1 MTCHARSLLG
11 VVREFKRAAF
21 ALKRAGQI
29 HEGRKEFLW
38 DLTSCMETQ
47 GHPTIQS
54 LQNPLTNLIERPSA
68 ALQFGLSNEQNS
80 DDSLNGFR
88 SETSPEALGKRVRRL
103 SHKYDDFEQQTVRGM
118 AQTPSTGQEPKS
130 IRTTNQLQYL
140 SKTIMKA
147 MWRHPYSWP
156 FHDPVDAV
164 KLNLPDYYTIIKKPM
179 DMSQIKRKL
188 ENHDYSCSQECI
200 DDFRLIFNNCITY
213 NKPGEDVVLMCQTM
227 EKVFNQK
234 LATMPPEE
242 YEMILGPKKKAEP
255 GGPAAKRTKR
265 GVSAV
270 KLEQIP
276 VAPDST
282 PMMSLPYPTPPV
294 AVTATTALP
303 TPVDATTVLPSPA
316 ISAAPALPSA
326 AQPAKV
332 KKGVKRKADTTTP
345 TTPISGMVEPP
356 LPVKTKAAK
365 IPARRESTRTVKKP
379 NRDLP
384 EEPQMARGKKKP
396 LSEQLRYCSNIIKE
410 LFSKKHAAYA
420 WPFFKP
426 VDATALGL
434 HDYHDIIK
442 QPMDMGTIKVKME
455 GREYN
460 SSSEFAADVRLMFSN
475 CYRYNPPD
483 HDVVK
488 MARQLQDVF
497 EMKFAKMP
505 EEPELPSV
513 PVVEAAEP
521 ELESAATPPSS
532 SPASE
537 DNETDRAEKL
547 SQLQQQLISVHEQ
560 LSKLTGET
568 VIGTNKTKKK
578 ADKKPPTK
586 KEAKQAAS
594 LQAKTQV
601 KQKSSGKT
609 QAAQIQPKADKAA
622 KKQSASKRSANS
634 KIVAKK
640 KTMEVD
646 TDDEEEDT
654 ARPMTYDEK
663 RQLSLDINKLPGDK
677 LGRVV
682 NIIQSREPGL
692 RDSNPDEIE
701 IDFET
706 LKPSTLRELEKYV
719 QQCLRK
725 KVKPQT
731 KKAKNAEEREMEQA
745 KKKEELERR
754 LQDVSGKLG
763 GTGQKKQNKKE
774 SQRPDHSVVDV
785 VGSEPRPSRLSESS
799 SSSGSGSSSS
809 SDSSSS
815 SGSSSSASS
824 SDSESESG
832 GLTHKTST
840 HSTSKTNSAGHS
852 SKATP
857 TPSKPV
863 ASDVTQPA
871 VPPLKHPP
879 ATKQEKPAVP
889 SPVSTTT
896 APTPG
901 SGGASVGGIAPTRAT
916 KIAAPSGP
924 AAKPPAVHKTP
935 VPTSTSATP
944 KQAVSSIAKSTPATA
959 KPPTAAPAI
968 TPVSTTAPALPKDK
982 TTAPN
987 VEKPSTAPTKS
998 GSSGLT
1004 FNIGELPGSLATIGQ
1019 KSETPVSKKD
1029 PVPKQFRQVPSWSNL
1044 ASTTSSSHSRP
1055 VSSASS
1061 FEKFK
1066 QQARDKEEREKNL
1079 KAEEEQRRQQRERLE
1094 LEKVRLA
1101 EEKQREKEEDEAL
1114 EQARQLKEQEQA
1126 KQMQKMKIERMR
1138 EAERRRREAL
1148 AGTIDMNQQGDI
1160 MAEFEGTMG

>member
-1 MTCHARSLLG
+1 
-11 VVREFKRAAF
+11 
-21 ALKRAGQI
+21 
-29 HEGRKEFLW
+29 
-38 DLTSCMETQ
+38 METQ

-68 ALQFGLSNEQNS
+68 ALQTGLSNEHNS
-80 DDSLNGFR
+80 DDSLNGLR
-88 SETSPEALGKRVRRL
+88 SETSPEGLGKR
-103 SHKYDDFEQQTVRGM
+103 RGM
-118 AQTPSTGQEPKS
+118 AQTQSTSQEPKS

-179 DMSQIKRKL
+179 DMSQIKKKL
-188 ENHDYSCSQECI
+188 ENHEYTCSQECI

-242 YEMILGPKKKAEP
+242 YEMILGPKKKAET
-255 GGPAAKRTKR
+255 GGSAAKRAKR
-265 GVSAV
+265 GGSAV
-270 KLEQIP
+270 KLEQTT

-282 PMMSLPYPTPPV
+282 PMMSLSYPTPPV

-326 AQPAKV
+326 VQPAKV

-345 TTPISGMVEPP
+345 TTPVSGMVEPP

-365 IPARRESTRTVKKP
+365 IPTRRESTRTVKKP

-410 LFSKKHAAYA
+410 LFSKKHATYA
-420 WPFFKP
+420 WPFYKP
-426 VDATALGL
+426 VDASALGL

-455 GREYN
+455 GRDYN

-505 EEPELPSV
+505 EEPELPAV
-513 PVVEAAEP
+513 PVIEAAEP

-568 VIGTNKTKKK
+568 VIGPNNKPKKK
-578 ADKKPPTK
+578 VEKKPAAK
-586 KEAKQAAS
+586 KEVKPAVSSQSKSQA
-594 LQAKTQV
+594 

-609 QAAQIQPKADKAA
+609 QTPQAQPKAEKSA

-634 KIVAKK
+634 KIAAKK

-646 TDDEEEDT
+646 SDDEEDT

-731 KKAKNAEEREMEQA
+731 KKAKNAEEREIEQA

-763 GTGQKKQNKKE
+763 GTGQKKATKKE
-774 SQRPDHSVVDV
+774 SQRADHSVVDV

-799 SSSGSGSSSS
+799 STSGSGSSSS

-852 SKATP
+852 TKAPP

-863 ASDVTQPA
+863 ASSVTQLA
-871 VPPLKHPP
+871 VPPSKHP
-879 ATKQEKPAVP
+879 AVIKQEKPVAL
-889 SPVSTTT
+889 SPVSTTPASTPVTTSSTPNVAVEPPRPAKT
-896 APTPG
+896 AVQTGPT
-901 SGGASVGGIAPTRAT
+901 AITAKSVV
-916 KIAAPSGP
+916 K
-924 AAKPPAVHKTP
+924 PAVVQKMP
-935 VPTSTSATP
+935 VPTSTPTTPKQPIASFARSTTTATP
-944 KQAVSSIAKSTPATA
+944 KPPATA
-959 KPPTAAPAI
+959 VT
-968 TPVSTTAPALPKDK
+968 TVNTTATVLQKDK
-982 TTAPN
+982 TPTAST
-987 VEKPSTAPTKS
+987 EKPSTMPTKS

-1004 FNIGELPGSLATIGQ
+1004 FNIGELPGSLASIGQ
-1019 KSETPVSKKD
+1019 KSETPITKKD
-1029 PVPKQFRQVPSWSNL
+1029 PVPKQFRQVPSWSTL
-1044 ASTTSSSHSRP
+1044 TSTSSSSHSRP

-1094 LEKVRLA
+1094 MEKVRIA
-1101 EEKQREKEEDEAL
+1101 EEKKREKEEDEAL
-1114 EQARQLKEQEQA
+1114 EQARQQKEQEQA
-1126 KQMQKMKIERMR
+1126 KQVQKMKIERMR

-1160 MAEFEGTMG
+1160 MAEFEGTMS

>member
-1 MTCHARSLLG
+1 
-11 VVREFKRAAF
+11 
-21 ALKRAGQI
+21 
-29 HEGRKEFLW
+29 
-38 DLTSCMETQ
+38 METQ

-54 LQNPLTNLIERPSA
+54 LQNPLTNLIERPSS
-68 ALQFGLSNEQNS
+68 ALQSGLTNEHNS
-80 DDSLNGFR
+80 ADSLNGLR
-88 SETSPEALGKRVRRL
+88 SETSPEGLGKRVRRL

-118 AQTPSTGQEPKS
+118 TQPPTTGQEPKVY
-130 IRTTNQLQYL
+130 RTTNQLQYL

-156 FHDPVDAV
+156 FHEPVDAV
-164 KLNLPDYYTIIKKPM
+164 KLNLPDYYTIIKRPM
-179 DMSQIKRKL
+179 DMGQIKRKL
-188 ENHDYSCSQECI
+188 ENLEYSCSQECI
-200 DDFRLIFNNCITY
+200 DDFRLVFNNCITY
-213 NKPGEDVVLMCQTM
+213 NKPGEDVVLMCQTL

-234 LATMPPEE
+234 LATMPAEE
-242 YEMILGPKKKAEP
+242 FEIILGPNKKAMP
-255 GGPAAKRTKR
+255 GGPGAKRAKKG
-265 GVSAV
+265 GVTSV
-270 KLEQIP
+270 KMEHIP

-282 PMMSLPYPTPPV
+282 PMTSLPYATPPV
-294 AVTATTALP
+294 SVTATTALP
-303 TPVDATTVLPSPA
+303 TPVDATTVLPSPG
-316 ISAAPALPSA
+316 ILAAPALPSA
-326 AQPAKV
+326 VQPAKV

-345 TTPISGMVEPP
+345 TTPVSGMGDPMP
-356 LPVKTKAAK
+356 SVKAKAAK
-365 IPARRESTRTVKKP
+365 IPTRRESTRTVKKP

-384 EEPQMARGKKKP
+384 EEPQVVGNIKSRGKKKP
-396 LSEQLRYCSNIIKE
+396 LSEQLKYCSNIIKE

-420 WPFFKP
+420 WPFYKP
-426 VDATALGL
+426 VDASTLGL

-442 QPMDMGTIKVKME
+442 QPMDMGTIKVKMDA
-455 GREYN
+455 REYN

-505 EEPELPSV
+505 EEPELP
-513 PVVEAAEP
+513 PPPMIEPPEP
-521 ELESAATPPSS
+521 EPESAATPPSS
-532 SPASE
+532 SPPSE
-537 DNETDRAEKL
+537 DNEADRAEQL

-568 VIGTNKTKKK
+568 VIVTNKTKKK
-578 ADKKPPTK
+578 PEKKPPK
-586 KEAKQAAS
+586 KETKQVAPPQPKS
-594 LQAKTQV
+594 QP
-601 KQKSSGKT
+601 KQKSAAKA
-609 QAAQIQPKADKAA
+609 QAAQAQPKAEKPA

-634 KIVAKK
+634 KMAAKK
-640 KTMEVD
+640 KTLEVD
-646 TDDEEEDT
+646 SDDEEDT

-763 GTGQKKQNKKE
+763 GTGQKKQTKKD
-774 SQRPDHSVVDV
+774 SQRADHSVVDV

-799 SSSGSGSSSS
+799 SSSGSGTSSS

-832 GLTHKTST
+832 GVSHKTS
-840 HSTSKTNSAGHS
+840 HSTGKNKSAGHT

-863 ASDVTQPA
+863 ASHVTQPV
-871 VPPLKHPP
+871 VPPPKPTP
-879 ATKQEKPAVP
+879 VPKPQEKPAVASAVSTTSPTPATSHPPAATVAPPKP
-889 SPVSTTT
+889 SRVGPTSIPSALSKLTAKPAVSTALKPTPTSTTTTPKQSVSSFARTAVTTKATAPVTPVSTTT
-896 APTPG
+896 ATG
-901 SGGASVGGIAPTRAT
+901 LLKDRAPT
-916 KIAAPSGP
+916 AA
-924 AAKPPAVHKTP
+924 A
-935 VPTSTSATP
+935 
-944 KQAVSSIAKSTPATA
+944 
-959 KPPTAAPAI
+959 TAAPA
-968 TPVSTTAPALPKDK
+968 
-982 TTAPN
+982 
-987 VEKPSTAPTKS
+987 EKKSATSRS

-1004 FNIGELPGSLATIGQ
+1004 FTVGELPGSLASIGQ
-1019 KSETPVSKKD
+1019 RNENQATKKD
-1029 PVPKQFRQVPSWSNL
+1029 LAPKAIRQVPSWSSL
-1044 ASTTSSSHSRP
+1044 SSSGSSLSRP

-1061 FEKFK
+1061 FEKFR
-1066 QQARDKEEREKNL
+1066 QQARDKEERVSYKS
-1079 KAEEEQRRQQRERLE
+1079 
-1094 LEKVRLA
+1094 
-1101 EEKQREKEEDEAL
+1101 KQ
-1114 EQARQLKEQEQA
+1114 
-1126 KQMQKMKIERMR
+1126 
-1138 EAERRRREAL
+1138 
-1148 AGTIDMNQQGDI
+1148 
-1160 MAEFEGTMG
+1160 F

>member
-1 MTCHARSLLG
+1 M
-11 VVREFKRAAF
+11 VVRGTAKM
-21 ALKRAGQI
+21 ALA
-29 HEGRKEFLW
+29 
-38 DLTSCMETQ
+38 S
-47 GHPTIQS
+47 
-54 LQNPLTNLIERPSA
+54 PSA
-68 ALQFGLSNEQNS
+68 ALQSGLSYERNS
-80 DDSLNGFR
+80 VDSLNGLQ
-88 SETSPEALGKRVRRL
+88 SETSPEGLGKRVRRL

-118 AQTPSTGQEPKS
+118 AQTPTAGQEPKTY
-130 IRTTNQLQYL
+130 RTTNQLQYL

-147 MWRHPYSWP
+147 MWRHPYAWP
-156 FHDPVDAV
+156 FHEPVDAV
-164 KLNLPDYYTIIKKPM
+164 KLNLPDYYTIIKQPM
-179 DMSQIKRKL
+179 DMSKIKKKL
-188 ENHDYSCSQECI
+188 ENHEYTCSQECI
-200 DDFRLIFNNCITY
+200 DDFRLMFNNCITY
-213 NKPGEDVVLMCQTM
+213 NKPGEDVVLMCQAM

-242 YEMILGPKKKAEP
+242 YETILGPKKKAEP
-255 GGPAAKRTKR
+255 GGPAAKRAKR
-265 GVSAV
+265 GAVSAV
-270 KLEQIP
+270 KIEQPP

-282 PMMSLPYPTPPV
+282 PMTSLPYPTTPV
-294 AVTATTALP
+294 SVVATTGLPTSVDATTALP
-303 TPVDATTVLPSPA
+303 TPA
-316 ISAAPALPSA
+316 ISAAPALPST

-345 TTPISGMVEPP
+345 TTPISTMGEAIP
-356 LPVKTKAAK
+356 PVKAKAAK

-396 LSEQLRYCSNIIKE
+396 LSEQLKYCSNIIKE

-420 WPFFKP
+420 WPFYKP
-426 VDATALGL
+426 VDASSLGL

-442 QPMDMGTIKVKME
+442 QPMDMGTIRGKME
-455 GREYN
+455 AREYS

-505 EEPELPSV
+505 EEPELP
-513 PVVEAAEP
+513 PAPIIPEP
-521 ELESAATPPSS
+521 EPEPESPATLPSS
-532 SPASE
+532 SPASD
-537 DNETDRAEKL
+537 DNEADRAEQL

-560 LSKLTGET
+560 LSKLTGES
-568 VIGTNKTKKK
+568 VLVTNKTKKK
-578 ADKKPPTK
+578 PEKKTVSK
-586 KEAKQAAS
+586 KEIKQAAQPQPKS
-594 LQAKTQV
+594 QP
-601 KQKSSGKT
+601 KQKASKS
-609 QAAQIQPKADKAA
+609 QAAHAQPKNEKAA

-634 KIVAKK
+634 KIAAKK
-640 KTMEVD
+640 KTLEVD
-646 TDDEEEDT
+646 SDDEVDT

-763 GTGQKKQNKKE
+763 GTGQKKQTKKE
-774 SQRPDHSVVDV
+774 SQRSDHCVVDV
-785 VGSEPRPSRLSESS
+785 VGSEPRPRRLSESS
-799 SSSGSGSSSS
+799 SSSGSGTSSS

-832 GLTHKTST
+832 GKTHKTS
-840 HSTSKTNSAGHS
+840 HSTSKTKSAGHT

-857 TPSKPV
+857 TPSKPAASPV
-863 ASDVTQPA
+863 AQ
-871 VPPLKHPP
+871 
-879 ATKQEKPAVP
+879 PAVP
-889 SPVSTTT
+889 SPKPPPVVKQEKHAVPSVVSTTIQSAT
-896 APTPG
+896 PVANNPPVVSAAPPKPAKPVTSSIPAVAPKPTPKPAA
-901 SGGASVGGIAPTRAT
+901 ASTVHKPTPSSTTVTPKQPA
-916 KIAAPSGP
+916 AAPFARSTTSSS
-924 AAKPPAVHKTP
+924 KPPATVAPVTTTTNILQKDKTP
-935 VPTSTSATP
+935 AAGAE
-944 KQAVSSIAKSTPATA
+944 KPATA
-959 KPPTAAPAI
+959 
-968 TPVSTTAPALPKDK
+968 
-982 TTAPN
+982 
-987 VEKPSTAPTKS
+987 KS

-1019 KSETPVSKKD
+1019 KNENQSAKKD
-1029 PVPKQFRQVPSWSNL
+1029 SASKPIRQVPSWSSL
-1044 ASTTSSSHSRP
+1044 TSSSGSSVSRP
-1055 VSSASS
+1055 VSSAS
-1061 FEKFK
+1061 FEKFR
-1066 QQARDKEEREKNL
+1066 QQARDKEEREKVM
-1079 KAEEEQRRQQRERLE
+1079 KAEEEQRRQQKERME
-1094 LEKVRLA
+1094 LEKLRQA
-1101 EEKQREKEEDEAL
+1101 EERKREKEEDDAL
-1114 EQARQLKEQEQA
+1114 EQARQIQEQEHA
-1126 KQMQKMKIERMR
+1126 KQVQKMKIERMR

-1148 AGTIDMNQQGDI
+1148 AGTIDMNQQSDI
-1160 MAEFEGTMG
+1160 MAEFEGTMS

>member
-1 MTCHARSLLG
+1 
-11 VVREFKRAAF
+11 
-21 ALKRAGQI
+21 
-29 HEGRKEFLW
+29 
-38 DLTSCMETQ
+38 METQ

-68 ALQFGLSNEQNS
+68 ALQSGLSYERNS
-80 DDSLNGFR
+80 VDSLNGLQ
-88 SETSPEALGKRVRRL
+88 SETSPEGLGKRVRRL

-118 AQTPSTGQEPKS
+118 AQTPTAGQEPKTY
-130 IRTTNQLQYL
+130 RTTNQLQYL

-147 MWRHPYSWP
+147 MWRHPYAWP
-156 FHDPVDAV
+156 FHEPVDAV
-164 KLNLPDYYTIIKKPM
+164 KLNLPDYYTIIKQPM
-179 DMSQIKRKL
+179 DMSKIKKKL
-188 ENHDYSCSQECI
+188 ENHEYTCSQECI
-200 DDFRLIFNNCITY
+200 DDFRLMFNNCITY
-213 NKPGEDVVLMCQTM
+213 NKPGEDVVLMCQAM

-242 YEMILGPKKKAEP
+242 YETILGPKKKAEP
-255 GGPAAKRTKR
+255 GGPAAKRAKR
-265 GVSAV
+265 GAVSAV
-270 KLEQIP
+270 KIEQPP

-282 PMMSLPYPTPPV
+282 PMTSLPYPTTPV
-294 AVTATTALP
+294 SVVATTGLPTSVDATTALP
-303 TPVDATTVLPSPA
+303 TPA
-316 ISAAPALPSA
+316 ISAAPALPST

-345 TTPISGMVEPP
+345 TTPISTMGEAIP
-356 LPVKTKAAK
+356 PVKAKAAK

-396 LSEQLRYCSNIIKE
+396 LSEQLKYCSNIIKE

-420 WPFFKP
+420 WPFYKP
-426 VDATALGL
+426 VDASSLGL

-442 QPMDMGTIKVKME
+442 QPMDMGTIRGKME
-455 GREYN
+455 AREYS

-505 EEPELPSV
+505 EEPELP
-513 PVVEAAEP
+513 PAPIIPEP
-521 ELESAATPPSS
+521 EPEPESPATLPSS
-532 SPASE
+532 SPASD
-537 DNETDRAEKL
+537 DNEADRAEQL

-560 LSKLTGET
+560 LSKLTGES
-568 VIGTNKTKKK
+568 VLVTNKTKKK
-578 ADKKPPTK
+578 PEKKTVSK
-586 KEAKQAAS
+586 KEIKQAAQPQPKS
-594 LQAKTQV
+594 QP
-601 KQKSSGKT
+601 KQKASKS
-609 QAAQIQPKADKAA
+609 QAAHAQPKNEKAA

-634 KIVAKK
+634 KIAAKK
-640 KTMEVD
+640 KTLEVD
-646 TDDEEEDT
+646 SDDEVDT

-763 GTGQKKQNKKE
+763 GTGQKKQTKKE
-774 SQRPDHSVVDV
+774 SQRSDHCVVDV
-785 VGSEPRPSRLSESS
+785 VGSEPRPRRLSESS
-799 SSSGSGSSSS
+799 SSSGSGTSSS

-824 SDSESESG
+824 SDSES
-832 GLTHKTST
+832 
-840 HSTSKTNSAGHS
+840 
-852 SKATP
+852 
-857 TPSKPV
+857 
-863 ASDVTQPA
+863 
-871 VPPLKHPP
+871 
-879 ATKQEKPAVP
+879 AVP
-889 SPVSTTT
+889 SPKPPPVVKQEKHAVPSVVSTTIQSAT
-896 APTPG
+896 PVANNPPVVSAAPPKPAKPVTSSIPAVAPKPTPKPAA
-901 SGGASVGGIAPTRAT
+901 ASTVHKPTPSSTTVTPKQPA
-916 KIAAPSGP
+916 AAPFARSTTSSS
-924 AAKPPAVHKTP
+924 KPPATVAPVTTTTNILQKDKTP
-935 VPTSTSATP
+935 AAGAE
-944 KQAVSSIAKSTPATA
+944 KPATA
-959 KPPTAAPAI
+959 
-968 TPVSTTAPALPKDK
+968 
-982 TTAPN
+982 
-987 VEKPSTAPTKS
+987 KS

-1019 KSETPVSKKD
+1019 KNENQSAKKD
-1029 PVPKQFRQVPSWSNL
+1029 SASKPIRQVPSWSSL
-1044 ASTTSSSHSRP
+1044 TSSSGSSVSRP
-1055 VSSASS
+1055 VSSAS
-1061 FEKFK
+1061 FEKFR
-1066 QQARDKEEREKNL
+1066 QQARDKEEREKVM
-1079 KAEEEQRRQQRERLE
+1079 KAEEEQRRQQKERME
-1094 LEKVRLA
+1094 LEKLRQA
-1101 EEKQREKEEDEAL
+1101 EERKREKEEDDAL
-1114 EQARQLKEQEQA
+1114 EQARQIQEQEHA
-1126 KQMQKMKIERMR
+1126 KQVQKMKIERMR

-1148 AGTIDMNQQGDI
+1148 AGTIDMNQQSDI
-1160 MAEFEGTMG
+1160 MAEFEGTMS

>member
-1 MTCHARSLLG
+1 
-11 VVREFKRAAF
+11 
-21 ALKRAGQI
+21 
-29 HEGRKEFLW
+29 
-38 DLTSCMETQ
+38 METQ
-47 GHPTIQS
+47 GHPTSQT
-54 LQNPLTNLIERPSA
+54 LQNPLTNLIERPSST
-68 ALQFGLSNEQNS
+68 LQSGLTNEQNS
-80 DDSLNGFR
+80 GDSLNGLR
-88 SETSPEALGKRVRRL
+88 PETSPDGLGKRIRRL
-103 SHKYDDFEQQTVRGM
+103 SHKYDDFEQQTARGM
-118 AQTPSTGQEPKS
+118 AQTPSTGQDPKVY
-130 IRTTNQLQYL
+130 RTTNQLQYL

-147 MWRHPYSWP
+147 MWRHAYSWP
-156 FHDPVDAV
+156 FHEPVDAV
-164 KLNLPDYYTIIKKPM
+164 KLNLPDYYTIIKQPM
-179 DMSQIKRKL
+179 DMGQIKRKL
-188 ENHDYSCSQECI
+188 ENHEYSCSQDCI
-200 DDFRLIFNNCITY
+200 DDFRLMFNNCITY

-234 LATMPPEE
+234 VATMPAEE
-242 YEMILGPKKKAEP
+242 FEVLLGPNKKALP
-255 GGPAAKRTKR
+255 SGPAAKRAKKG
-265 GVSAV
+265 GVPPV
-270 KLEQIP
+270 KMEHSP

-282 PMMSLPYPTPPV
+282 PMTSLPYPTPPV

-303 TPVDATTVLPSPA
+303 TLVDATTVLPSPA
-316 ISAAPALPSA
+316 ISAAPALPTTV
-326 AQPAKV
+326 QPAKV

-345 TTPISGMVEPP
+345 TTPISGMGDSLP
-356 LPVKTKAAK
+356 PVKAKAAK
-365 IPARRESTRTVKKP
+365 IPTRRESTRTVKKP

-384 EEPQMARGKKKP
+384 EEPQVSRGKKKP
-396 LSEQLRYCSNIIKE
+396 LSEQLKYCSNIIKE

-426 VDATALGL
+426 VDASSLGL

-505 EEPELPSV
+505 EEPELPPP
-513 PVVEAAEP
+513 PVTEP
-521 ELESAATPPSS
+521 TDPEPESAATPPSS
-532 SPASE
+532 SPPSE
-537 DNETDRAEKL
+537 DNEADRAEQL

-560 LSKLTGET
+560 LSKLTGES
-568 VIGTNKTKKK
+568 VLMTNKTKKK
-578 ADKKPPTK
+578 PEKKPSK
-586 KEAKQAAS
+586 KEAKPPAAP
-594 LQAKTQV
+594 QPKP
-601 KQKSSGKT
+601 KQKTAK
-609 QAAQIQPKADKAA
+609 AANVTPAQPKPEKPA

-634 KIVAKK
+634 KIAAKK
-640 KTMEVD
+640 KTLEID
-646 TDDEEEDT
+646 TDDEEDT

-725 KVKPQT
+725 KVKPPT

-763 GTGQKKQNKKE
+763 GAGQKKQTKKE
-774 SQRPDHSVVDV
+774 SQRADNSVVDV
-785 VGSEPRPSRLSESS
+785 VGSEPRPKRLSESS
-799 SSSGSGSSSS
+799 SSSGSGTSSS

-832 GLTHKTST
+832 GKGHKTS
-840 HSTSKTNSAGHS
+840 HSTGKNKSTGHT

-863 ASDVTQPA
+863 TSHVTQPVA
-871 VPPLKHPP
+871 PVSKSTP
-879 ATKQEKPAVP
+879 APKPQDKPAIITA
-889 SPVSTTT
+889 VSTTPLPT
-896 APTPG
+896 TVTSNPPLATVAPPKP
-901 SGGASVGGIAPTRAT
+901 VRPVP
-916 KIAAPSGP
+916 PSIP
-924 AAKPPAVHKTP
+924 PVVPKSTAKPVVSTVQK
-935 VPTSTSATP
+935 PTSTSTTAP
-944 KQAVSSIAKSTPATA
+944 KQVVSSFARTTAMTKPSTPLAPTNTTPTA
-959 KPPTAAPAI
+959 VLKEKPPT
-968 TPVSTTAPALPKDK
+968 PVA
-982 TTAPN
+982 
-987 VEKPSTAPTKS
+987 EKSLPSTSRP

-1004 FNIGELPGSLATIGQ
+1004 FTVGELPGSLASIGQ
-1019 KSETPVSKKD
+1019 KNENQSTKKD
-1029 PVPKQFRQVPSWSNL
+1029 SAPKPIRQVTSWSTLSN
-1044 ASTTSSSHSRP
+1044 TTSGGSRTL
-1055 VSSASS
+1055 SSASS

-1066 QQARDKEEREKNL
+1066 QQARDKEEREKNFR
-1079 KAEEEQRRQQRERLE
+1079 AEEEQRRQQRERVE
-1094 LEKVRLA
+1094 LEKLRQA
-1101 EEKQREKEEDEAL
+1101 EERKREKEEDEAL
-1114 EQARQLKEQEQA
+1114 EKARLNKEQEQA
-1126 KQMQKMKIERMR
+1126 KNAQKMKIERMR

-1148 AGTIDMNQQGDI
+1148 AGTIDMNQQSDI
-1160 MAEFEGTMG
+1160 MAEFEGSLG

>member
-1 MTCHARSLLG
+1 
-11 VVREFKRAAF
+11 
-21 ALKRAGQI
+21 
-29 HEGRKEFLW
+29 
-38 DLTSCMETQ
+38 METQ

-54 LQNPLTNLIERPSA
+54 LQNPLTNLIERPSS
-68 ALQFGLSNEQNS
+68 ALQSGLTNEHNS
-80 DDSLNGFR
+80 GDSLNGLR
-88 SETSPEALGKRVRRL
+88 SETSPEGLGKRIRRL
-103 SHKYDDFEQQTVRGM
+103 SHKYDDFEQQTLRGM
-118 AQTPSTGQEPKS
+118 AQTPTTGQVEPKVQ
-130 IRTTNQLQYL
+130 RTTNQLQYL

-147 MWRHPYSWP
+147 MWRHPYAWP
-156 FHDPVDAV
+156 FHEPVDAV
-164 KLNLPDYYTIIKKPM
+164 KLNLPDYYTIIKRPM
-179 DMSQIKRKL
+179 DMAQIKRKL
-188 ENHDYSCSQECI
+188 ENHEYSRSQECI
-200 DDFRLIFNNCITY
+200 DEFRLIFNNCITY
-213 NKPGEDVVLMCQTM
+213 NKPGEDVVLMCQSL

-234 LATMPPEE
+234 LATMPAEE
-242 YEMILGPKKKAEP
+242 YEVILGPNKKAMP
-255 GGPAAKRTKR
+255 GGPAAKRAKKG
-265 GVSAV
+265 GVTAV
-270 KLEQIP
+270 KMEHIP

-282 PMMSLPYPTPPV
+282 PMTSLPYATAPV
-294 AVTATTALP
+294 SVTATTALP
-303 TPVDATTVLPSPA
+303 TPVDATTVLPSPG
-316 ISAAPALPSA
+316 ILAAPALPSA
-326 AQPAKV
+326 VQPAKV

-345 TTPISGMVEPP
+345 TTPISGMGDPMPP
-356 LPVKTKAAK
+356 IKAKAAK
-365 IPARRESTRTVKKP
+365 IPTRRESTRTVKKP

-384 EEPQMARGKKKP
+384 EEPQVSRGKKKP
-396 LSEQLRYCSNIIKE
+396 LSEQLKYCSNIIKE

-426 VDATALGL
+426 VDASSLGL

-505 EEPELPSV
+505 EEPELPPP
-513 PVVEAAEP
+513 PVMEEAPEP
-521 ELESAATPPSS
+521 EPESAATPQSS
-532 SPASE
+532 SPAS
-537 DNETDRAEKL
+537 DNNDEAVRAEQL

-568 VIGTNKTKKK
+568 VIVTNKPKEKK
-578 ADKKPPTK
+578 KKPPK
-586 KEAKQAAS
+586 KETKQVAPPQPKS
-594 LQAKTQV
+594 QP
-601 KQKSSGKT
+601 KQKSTAKA
-609 QAAQIQPKADKAA
+609 QAAQAQPKAEKPA

-634 KIVAKK
+634 KMAAKK
-640 KTMEVD
+640 KTLEVD
-646 TDDEEEDT
+646 SDDEVDT

-763 GTGQKKQNKKE
+763 GTGQKKQTKKD
-774 SQRPDHSVVDV
+774 SRSDHSVVDV

-799 SSSGSGSSSS
+799 SSSGSGTSSS

-832 GLTHKTST
+832 GVSHKTS
-840 HSTSKTNSAGHS
+840 HSTAKNKSAGHT

-863 ASDVTQPA
+863 ASHVTQPVA
-871 VPPLKHPP
+871 PPPKPTP
-879 ATKQEKPAVP
+879 APKPQEKPVTTSAVSTTSLPTPVTSLPPAATVAPPKPARAAPSSVP
-889 SPVSTTT
+889 SAPSKSTAKPAVSTAHKPTPTSTTT
-896 APTPG
+896 A
-901 SGGASVGGIAPTRAT
+901 
-916 KIAAPSGP
+916 
-924 AAKPPAVHKTP
+924 
-935 VPTSTSATP
+935 P
-944 KQAVSSIAKSTPATA
+944 KQAVSSFARATA
-959 KPPTAAPAI
+959 TTKPTTPV
-968 TPVSTTAPALPKDK
+968 TPVSTTSTTALLKDK
-982 TTAPN
+982 PPTTTAAAT
-987 VEKPSTAPTKS
+987 EKNSSTTSRS
-998 GSSGLT
+998 GTSGLT
-1004 FNIGELPGSLATIGQ
+1004 FTVGELPGSLASIGQ
-1019 KSETPVSKKD
+1019 KNENQASKKD
-1029 PVPKQFRQVPSWSNL
+1029 LGPKPIRQVPSWSSL
-1044 ASTTSSSHSRP
+1044 SSTGSSLSRP

-1061 FEKFK
+1061 FEKFR

-1079 KAEEEQRRQQRERLE
+1079 KAEEEQKRQQRERAD
-1094 LEKVRLA
+1094 LEKVRQA
-1101 EEKQREKEEDEAL
+1101 EERKREKEEEEAL
-1114 EQARQLKEQEQA
+1114 EQARQNKEQENA

-1148 AGTIDMNQQGDI
+1148 AGTIDMNQQSDI
-1160 MAEFEGTMG
+1160 MAEFEGTMS